1 MQSRSFLKNKLFPA
15 QKNITIK
22 QNKEILSDDA
32 KIKNMVR
39 ILPKWIEKSDEINEY
54 KVTETK
60 AINRSSKT

>member
-1 MQSRSFLKNKLFPA
+1 M

-39 ILPKWIEKSDEINEY
+39 VLPKWIEKSDEINEY
-54 KVTETK
+54 QVTETK
-60 AINRSSKT
+60 ASNRSSKT

>member
-1 MQSRSFLKNKLFPA
+1 
-15 QKNITIK
+15 
-22 QNKEILSDDA
+22 
-32 KIKNMVR
+32 MVR